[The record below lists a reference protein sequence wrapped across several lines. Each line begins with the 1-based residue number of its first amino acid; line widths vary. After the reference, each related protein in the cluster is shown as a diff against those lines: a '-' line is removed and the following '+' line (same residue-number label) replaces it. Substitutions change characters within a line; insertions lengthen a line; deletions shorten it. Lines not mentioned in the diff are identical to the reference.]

1 MHFKYVG
8 LKLTDDYVTTCLGQ
22 SGTFH

>member
-1 MHFKYVG
+1 MI
-8 LKLTDDYVTTCLGQ
+8 DDYVTTWLGQ